1 MSGNGT
7 GRPMGPVAGF
17 GRGHHHQGRFATAP
31 KVKNARETLKRLG
44 KYLKPKKAALG
55 LVLMMVALSA
65 AFNLT
70 GPFLIGRAIDDY
82 IIPGDIRG
90 LIGISVLMLVIY
102 ILGALSTWLQNH
114 IMVGLAQETV
124 LEIRKDLFKKLQVLP
139 LSFFDSRPH
148 GDLMSRLTNDVENI
162 SNTLST
168 SVTQFFSSVFT
179 FTGTLAMMLY
189 LSPLLTLFTMLIV
202 PVMLFCTGMVARR
215 TRLLFVDQQK
225 ELGHLNG
232 FIEET
237 ISGQKVV
244 KLFSREEDNILEF
257 EKCNQRL
264 KAVSVRAQIFSGIM
278 PPLMNLLNN
287 IGFAIV
293 AGVGGYLAV
302 RNIITVGV
310 IASFLNYS
318 RQFSRPLNEMANQF
332 NMIQVALAGAERVF
346 EVMDEEPEPADE
358 PDAVVLNEVAGA
370 VKFQDVFFGYRKD
383 SPVVKNINLDVRPGQ
398 TIALVGPT
406 GAGKTTIVNLLCRF
420 YDVDRGKITID
431 GRDIRQIQRNSL
443 RSALGIVLQNT
454 FLFSESV
461 RNNIRYGRLDA
472 TDEEV
477 ERAARLANADHFIRR
492 LPQGYDTILTE
503 NGSNLSQGQR
513 QLLAIARAILADPAI
528 LVLDEATSN
537 VDTRTEYY
545 LRQAMLTLMKGRTS
559 FVIAHRLSTVRNADL
574 ILVVNGGEIVERGTH
589 EELLKQKGFYYHL
602 YSSQFKRRVS

>member
-102 ILGALSTWLQNH
+102 ILGALCTWLQNH

-431 GRDIRQIQRNSL
+431 GRDIRQIRRNSL

-559 FVIAHRLSTVRNADL
+559 FVIAHR
-574 ILVVNGGEIVERGTH
+574 
-589 EELLKQKGFYYHL
+589 
-602 YSSQFKRRVS
+602 

>member
-17 GRGHHHQGRFATAP
+17 GRGHHLQGRFATAP

-431 GRDIRQIQRNSL
+431 GRDIRQIRRNSL

-589 EELLKQKGFYYHL
+589 EELLKRKGVYYQL
-602 YSSQFKRRVS
+602 YSSQFKRVS

>member
-589 EELLKQKGFYYHL
+589 EELLKRKGVYYQL
-602 YSSQFKRRVS
+602 YSSQFKRVS

>member
-179 FTGTLAMMLY
+179 FTGTLVMMLY

-545 LRQAMLTLMKGRTS
+545 LRQAMLRLMKGRTS

-589 EELLKQKGFYYHL
+589 EELLKRKGFYYHL
-602 YSSQFKRRVS
+602 YSSQFKRVS

>member
-17 GRGHHHQGRFATAP
+17 GRGPHHQGRFATAP

-70 GPFLIGRAIDDY
+70 GPFLIGKAIDDY

>member
-55 LVLMMVALSA
+55 LVLMMVALSS

-179 FTGTLAMMLY
+179 FTGTLVMMLY

-202 PVMLFCTGMVARR
+202 PLMLFCTGMVARR

-545 LRQAMLTLMKGRTS
+545 LRQAMLRLMKGRTS

-589 EELLKQKGFYYHL
+589 EELLKRKGFYYHL
-602 YSSQFKRRVS
+602 YSSQFKRVS

>member
-1 MSGNGT
+1 
-7 GRPMGPVAGF
+7 MGPVAGF

>member
-179 FTGTLAMMLY
+179 FTGTLVMMLY

-602 YSSQFKRRVS
+602 YSSQFKRVS

>member
-431 GRDIRQIQRNSL
+431 GRDIRQIRRNSL

-589 EELLKQKGFYYHL
+589 EELLKRKGVYYQL
-602 YSSQFKRRVS
+602 YSSQFKRVS

>member
-257 EKCNQRL
+257 EKSNQRL

>member
-102 ILGALSTWLQNH
+102 ILGALCTWLQNH